1 MSMTQNVPHTQK
13 ADAAHILLVDDSTDN
28 LLLMGMV
35 LDEFGCT
42 YRTAKNG
49 EEALKISKEEDFD
62 YILMDVYMPVMDGFM
77 ATNLIRSWEEMS
89 GKKRCTIIGV
99 TGHAMQGD
107 RERFIQAG
115 MDDYIIKPF
124 KLQQLQEKIT

>member
-1 MSMTQNVPHTQK
+1 MNLPQTKKS
-13 ADAAHILLVDDSTDN
+13 DGAHILLVDDSEDN
-28 LLLMGMV
+28 LLLMSMV

-49 EEALKISKEEDFD
+49 EEALKIIKEEDFD
-62 YILMDVYMPVMDGFM
+62 YVLMDVYMPIMDGFM

-89 GKKRCTIIGV
+89 GKARSTIIGV
-99 TGHAMQGD
+99 TGHAVQGD

>member
-1 MSMTQNVPHTQK
+1 MNLPQTQK
-13 ADAAHILLVDDSTDN
+13 SDSPHILLVDDSEDN
-28 LLLMGMV
+28 LLLMSMV

-49 EEALKISKEEDFD
+49 EEALKIVKEEDFD
-62 YILMDVYMPVMDGFM
+62 YVLMDVYMPVMDGFM

-89 GKKRCTIIGV
+89 GKRRSTIIGI
-99 TGHAMQGD
+99 TGHAVQGD
-107 RERFIQAG
+107 HERFVQAG

-124 KLQQLQEKIT
+124 KLHQLQEKII